1 MKQSNKLIIVSA
13 PSGAGK
19 TTLVKHLLS
28 SVNDLE
34 FSISCAT
41 RLPRENEIDGKDYY
55 FLSIEEFKQKI
66 ENDEFAE
73 WEEVYTNNFY
83 GTLKSEIS
91 RIWSKGKSVIFD
103 IDVVGGINLKKIYPE
118 NSLSIFIMPPS
129 IMELEKRLKNRQTES
144 KDKLLMRLEKAE
156 KEIQMAK
163 EFDYILLNDEL
174 DKSKNEI
181 LKIIKNFLSLNSM
194 N

>member
-1 MKQSNKLIIVSA
+1 MANSNKLIIVSA

-28 SVNDLE
+28 STDDLE

-41 RLPRENEIDGKDYY
+41 RSPRENEKNGKDYY
-55 FLSIEEFKQKI
+55 FISIEDFKQKI
-66 ENDEFAE
+66 ANDEFAE

-83 GTLKSEIS
+83 GTLKSEID

-129 IMELEKRLKNRQTES
+129 IEELENRLRNRQTES
-144 KDKLLMRLEKAE
+144 EEKVKMRIEKAE
-156 KEIQMAK
+156 KELMMAK
-163 EFDYILLNDEL
+163 KFDVILLNDSLE
-174 DKSKNEI
+174 KSKNEI
-181 LKIIKNFLSLNSM
+181 VDTVMQFLAES
-194 N
+194 

>member
-1 MKQSNKLIIVSA
+1 MANSNKLIIVSA

-28 SVNDLE
+28 STDDLE

-41 RLPRENEIDGKDYY
+41 RSPRENEKHGKDYY
-55 FLSIEEFKQKI
+55 FISIEDFKQKI
-66 ENDEFAE
+66 ANDEFAE
-73 WEEVYTNNFY
+73 WEEVYANNFY
-83 GTLKSEIS
+83 GTLKSEID

-129 IMELEKRLKNRQTES
+129 IEELEKRLRNRQTES
-144 KDKLLMRLEKAE
+144 EEKVKMRIEKAE
-156 KEIQMAK
+156 KELMMAK
-163 EFDYILLNDEL
+163 KFDMILLNDSLE
-174 DKSKNEI
+174 KSKNEI
-181 LKIIKNFLSLNSM
+181 VDTVMQFLAES
-194 N
+194 